1 MTEQPTPEV
10 RIPEQPDPQVP
21 TGRSTGQP
29 SAQRQ
34 LADLAELVATGPVD
48 LGAYTQAEMAVVL
61 GDLPALAGVDDEVL
75 AEAVRSL
82 AARGVLHRVPGQR
95 VAEVVGDLGL
105 LVALAAQSVGT
116 LDIRRG
122 HPGPPNAAWR
132 WLVSLFGSQV
142 VGVDRIDALG
152 LHRLSLVSV
161 GRVALEVAERMVD
174 GRAKVPAGPDSPVP
188 IADQEV
194 RRLAEKAPQ
203 RWQLIHRVP
212 RAGVPRLAVDALVV
226 RIDLERVDLVTRAP
240 DSEGYQRS
248 AVDVESLAAFLRGL
262 FSIR

>member
-1 MTEQPTPEV
+1 MSEPSMPKVSRTAAAE
-10 RIPEQPDPQVP
+10 
-21 TGRSTGQP
+21 QP
-29 SAQRQ
+29 SAERQ
-34 LADLAELVATGPVD
+34 LIDLAELVATGPVN

-61 GDLPALAGVDDEVL
+61 GDVPALAGVDDEVL

-116 LDIRRG
+116 LELRRG
-122 HPGPPNAAWR
+122 HAGPPDVDWR
-132 WLVSLFGSQV
+132 WLVSLFGDRV

-161 GRVALEVAERMVD
+161 GSVADQAAARMA
-174 GRAKVPAGPDSPVP
+174 GRHVTVPPGADTPVP
-188 IADQEV
+188 IADAEV
-194 RRLAEKAPQ
+194 RRLAERAPE

-212 RAGVPRLAVDALVV
+212 RRGKPRLAVDALVV
-226 RIDLERVDLVTRAP
+226 KVDEERVDLITRAP
-240 DSEGYQRS
+240 DVAGYQRL
-248 AVDVESLAAFLRGL
+248 AVDATSLAAFLRGL
-262 FSIR
+262 FSVR